1 MYLKDF
7 GNKVNKMVVY
17 DYYYTL
23 IENFEDYDDVTKAR
37 MINELHNFFSE
48 DIYRLINLLDL
59 ELVEIIRE
67 NLNVNDLSFSSKGN
81 FYYLPILFEMK
92 ENKYYIFEECRGLVE
107 KIKNIEI
114 DLGKQE
120 EINKCV
126 LIIEAL
132 LKGYF
137 YIEESNLV
145 DITKKYCKFSK
156 HEILEI
162 LQNNSSFKVKNG
174 SQILN
179 HNNTSKRYYYN
190 IEDMNRA
197 IDNNEED
204 MIIQNIL
211 SFQGKYKIFSK
222 EELEKTISR
231 GKKNNIIFD
240 ISSSISREILYAVK
254 KGLHPDTILKYIA
267 DGVMRVY
274 TCNRPSYTE
283 IYNYICTLPIWTC
296 KGNSFFDITK
306 TREVKEIY
314 PFKKCDIVMDYFK
327 DIGVVCNAKDD
338 IYIVK
343 FYDEIKKISVYND
356 KLTDIRLTEKEI
368 FKNNIGKLPDKDA
381 KCFYNVYYDLF
392 MYINKKKKLVND
404 NEFKTKFY
412 DATDPNII
420 YPFFEYMEKNP
431 NIINEYLL
439 DKENYFTK
447 EELLILNAIQ
457 RRKNGIFEYKGF
469 VGEKILLEHLE
480 SGDLIEF
487 CGINNTSKYICRNI
501 KEGTKV
507 FLNYVPYKNVYVI
520 EFLIASF

>member
-7 GNKVNKMVVY
+7 GNRVNKMVVY

-23 IENFEDYDDVTKAR
+23 IENFEDYDDVTKAK
-37 MINELHNFFSE
+37 MINELHDFFSE
-48 DIYRLINLLDL
+48 DINRLINLLDL
-59 ELVEIIRE
+59 ELVKIIKE
-67 NLNVNDLSFSSKGN
+67 KIDVNDLSFSIKGK

-92 ENKYYIFEECRGLVE
+92 ENKYYIFEEFRDLVE

-114 DLGKQE
+114 NFAKQE
-120 EINKCV
+120 EINNCV
-126 LIIEAL
+126 SIIETL
-132 LKGYF
+132 LKSYF
-137 YIEESNLV
+137 YIEESDLI
-145 DITKKYCKFSK
+145 DIIKKYCKFSK
-156 HEILEI
+156 QEILEI
-162 LQNNSSFKVKNG
+162 LQDNTSFKFKNG

-179 HNNTSKRYYYN
+179 YNNTSKRYYYN
-190 IEDMNRA
+190 REDMDRA
-197 IDNNEED
+197 EDNNEED

-222 EELEKTISR
+222 EELEIASR
-231 GKKNNIIFD
+231 NRNNTSIN
-240 ISSSISREILYAVK
+240 ISSSISREVVYAVK

-274 TCNRPSYTE
+274 TYNRPSYTE

-296 KGNSFFDITK
+296 KGNNFFDITK
-306 TREVKEIY
+306 TKEVKEIY
-314 PFKKCDIVMDYFK
+314 PFKKGDIVMDYFK
-327 DIGVVCNAKDD
+327 DVGIVCDTKND
-338 IYIVK
+338 IYTVK
-343 FYDEIKKISVYND
+343 FYEEIRDISVYND
-356 KLTDIRLTEKEI
+356 KLTDIMLTEKEVL
-368 FKNNIGKLPDKDA
+368 KNNIGKLPDKDA
-381 KCFYNVYYDLF
+381 KCFYDVYYGLF
-392 MYINKKKKLVND
+392 MYINKNKKLVND
-404 NEFKTKFY
+404 NNFKNKFY
-412 DATDPNII
+412 DVTDPNVI

-439 DKENYFTK
+439 EKENYFTN
-447 EELLILNAIQ
+447 EELLVLNSIQ
-457 RRKNGIFEYKGF
+457 RRKNGLFKYRKT

-480 SGDLIEF
+480 SGSLVEF